1 MNKISEISSAMQI
14 IDCCFEQHG
23 EAILAMFNHAIMHST
38 ALYEYQPRSIK
49 DIRQWFLDKNQ
60 HKFPVIGIID
70 SNKTLLGFA
79 SYGMFRPYP
88 ANKFTAELAIYVDEK
103 AQGQGIASNLLPA
116 LVAKAKTQ
124 SIHTL
129 IAAIDENNHASIA
142 LHQKFGF
149 FHAGTLKE
157 VGYKFD
163 KWLNLCF
170 YQHMLS

>member
-1 MNKISEISSAMQI
+1 MTETKEKNSTMQI
-14 IDCCFEQHG
+14 IDCCFEDHG
-23 EAILAMFNHAIMHST
+23 ETILTMFNHAIMHST
-38 ALYEYQPRSIK
+38 ALYEYQPRSLL
-49 DIRQWFLDKNQ
+49 DIEQWFTNKNQ
-60 HKFPVIGIID
+60 HEFPVIGLID
-70 SNKTLLGFA
+70 SDKTLLGFA

-103 AQGQGIASNLLPA
+103 AQGQGIASHLLPA
-116 LVAKAKTQ
+116 LLAKATSQ
-124 SIHTL
+124 NIHTL

-142 LHQKFGF
+142 LHKKFGF

-170 YQHMLS
+170 YQRMLS